1 MRWGGEQQRAPR
13 SGPALSFFFLPPP
26 LFLPFS
32 LSLDG
37 TRPPIGDVSDQCSHY
52 SCCAHTQSRART
64 HTHTRPDVGDK
75 WGRDVLWL
83 GQSGSKCKCVRWNM
97 PANGR
102 TISQAA
108 ERTDS
113 LASGTITSGDLGLS
127 QLLSLSLST
136 FPSFPFP
143 PLLPLAPS
151 SFRWAE
157 AKRR

>member
-1 MRWGGEQQRAPR
+1 MRRGATEGTPFWPC
-13 SGPALSFFFLPPP
+13 SLLFFSSSPSLPPVFSQP
-26 LFLPFS
+26 WRNKTTHWGRLWSMQSLFLLRTHTKS
-32 LSLDG
+32 
-37 TRPPIGDVSDQCSHY
+37 RSH
-52 SCCAHTQSRART
+52 T